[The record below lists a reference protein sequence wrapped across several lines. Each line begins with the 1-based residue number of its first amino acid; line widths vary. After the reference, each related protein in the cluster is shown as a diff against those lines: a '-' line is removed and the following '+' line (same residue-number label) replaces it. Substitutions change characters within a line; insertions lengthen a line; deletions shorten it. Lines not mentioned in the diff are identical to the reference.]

1 MTQPY
6 NQQARPQALQR
17 PSGWPVG
24 SFNTY
29 AEAQAAVDGLSDR
42 EFPVENLTIVGVDL
56 MQVEKVTGRLTWGRV
71 LGGGALSGLWLGLFV
86 GLLFAMFSPNV
97 WGSLFTALVIGVI
110 FGLIFAAAGYT
121 FTQGK
126 RDFSS
131 MTTIVAGRYD
141 VLCEASQAPRAR
153 DMINQMGKPGQ
164 PAPQREQIQQGQPR
178 EPHVGAQPHEPLEPQ
193 AHPQP
198 AQPEPAPHER
208 PVQPEELRW
217 RPVGVEASESYRVE
231 PRDHAETNI
240 DPDNPAHPER

>member
-24 SFNTY
+24 SFTTY

-97 WGSLFTALVIGVI
+97 WGSLFSAIVIGVI
-110 FGLIFAAAGYT
+110 FGLIFAAVGYA

-153 DMINQMGKPGQ
+153 DMINQMSKPGQ
-164 PAPQREQIQQGQPR
+164 ATPQREQTQQPQQPQ
-178 EPHVGAQPHEPLEPQ
+178 AQQQSEPQ
-193 AHPQP
+193 PVQQEP
-198 AQPEPAPHER
+198 AQHQQQ
-208 PVQPEELRW
+208 VQPEQPRQ
-217 RPVGVEASESYRVE
+217 RPVGQETSESFRVE
-231 PRDHAETNI
+231 PRDHADTHIN
-240 DPDNPAHPER
+240 PDNPAHPER

>member
-110 FGLIFAAAGYT
+110 FGLIFAAAGYA

-164 PAPQREQIQQGQPR
+164 AAPQREQIQR
-178 EPHVGAQPHEPLEPQ
+178 EPAQEPHPGVQPHEPHEPQ
-193 AHPQP
+193 ARPQT
-198 AQPEPAPHER
+198 AQPEPTLHER
-208 PVQPEELRW
+208 PVQP
-217 RPVGVEASESYRVE
+217 EASESYRVE

-240 DPDNPAHPER
+240 DHDNPDHPER